1 MRYILV
7 DTQVNA
13 GTPNRV
19 SLHVL
24 TRNGWAPW
32 SEVDGKTNCTDP
44 SVCPLLSF
52 GTRFGAWK
60 ESLKSGGQVVPVDT
74 EKVVVAAV

>member
-7 DTQVNA
+7 DTRVIV

-24 TRNGWAPW
+24 TKKGWSPW
-32 SEVDGKTNCTDP
+32 SEVDGKTNCSDP
-44 SVCPLLSF
+44 SMCPLLSF

-60 ESLKSGGQVVPVDT
+60 ESLKSGGEVVPVDT
-74 EKVVVAAV
+74 TRVLAAAV

>member
-7 DTQVNA
+7 DTQIIA

-24 TRNGWAPW
+24 TKTGWAPW
-32 SEVDGKTNCTDP
+32 SKVDGKTNCSDP
-44 SVCPLLSF
+44 SICPLLSF
-52 GTRFGAWK
+52 GTRFEAWR
-60 ESLKSGGQVVPVDT
+60 ESMKSGGQVVPVDT
-74 EKVVVAAV
+74 TKVVTAV